1 MNPKKHYLDTN
12 AKVPGDKWGG
22 LFKEVFFS
30 SSKLV
35 MMYTE
40 RSWHPPTDV
49 YETAEELIIKTEV
62 AGINPEEDITLTIE
76 NDQLIIQGKRTDCDK
91 RQKRVFRQ
99 MEINYG
105 NLSRVIHLSKHI
117 VIDKATATYK
127 EGFLEIVIPKIGQ
140 TQTANGSKQ
149 IKVKK

>member
-1 MNPKKHYLDTN
+1 MNPKRHYLDTN

-40 RSWHPPTDV
+40 RTWHPPTDV
-49 YETAEELIIKTEV
+49 YETNEEIVIKTEV
-62 AGINPEEDITLTIE
+62 PGINPEEDVSITIE
-76 NDQLIIQGKRTDCDK
+76 NDQLIIQGKRVDCDK
-91 RQKRVFRQ
+91 TQKKVFRQ

-105 NLSRVIHLSKHI
+105 NFSRIIHLSKHI
-117 VIDKATATYK
+117 VTDNATATYK
-127 EGFLEIVIPKIGQ
+127 EGFLQIIIPKLGQ
-140 TQTANGSKQ
+140 AQTENATKQ